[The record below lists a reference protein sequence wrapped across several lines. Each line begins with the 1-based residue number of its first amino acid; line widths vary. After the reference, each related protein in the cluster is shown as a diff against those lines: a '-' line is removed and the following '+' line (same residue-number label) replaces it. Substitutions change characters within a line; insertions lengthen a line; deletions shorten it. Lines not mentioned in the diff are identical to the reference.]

1 MEAAAAT
8 APTAGEALGAR
19 AHAGDREAFRS
30 LYEPYFDGVHDYV
43 LRLVRDRGDAAR
55 IVRDTY
61 ARAREGLPEQDSDV
75 GAWLY
80 ATARECALEAL
91 RYRSRRNGDEREALE
106 FTRVDADLVPEPSV
120 AFDRELVELVW
131 DAAAAMPIEE
141 YSLLALRVRHDLA
154 EDSITDHL
162 GLNGTAGS
170 ALMRARAV
178 FDDAVLSEL
187 VVRRTRHICRELDAV
202 SSRGDRRALAQ
213 HLRNCLHC
221 RESRRRF
228 VPPTEVLASLAFI
241 APAGSLRKDVFG
253 RRSRRRRL
261 FGIL

>member
-8 APTAGEALGAR
+8 APSAGEALGAR
-19 AHAGDREAFRS
+19 AHAEDREAFRS
-30 LYEPYFDGVHDYV
+30 LYEPHLDGLHDYV
-43 LRLVRDRGDAAR
+43 LRLVRDRGEAAR
-55 IVRDTY
+55 IVGETF
-61 ARAREGLPEQDSDV
+61 ARAREAFPEQGGDA
-75 GAWLY
+75 GTWLY
-80 ATARECALEAL
+80 ATARSYALEAL

-106 FTRVDADLVPEPSV
+106 FTRIDPDLVPEPSV
-120 AFDRELVELVW
+120 VFDRELVELVW

-154 EDSITDHL
+154 EGSISEQL

-170 ALMRARAV
+170 SLMRARAAFEDV
-178 FDDAVLSEL
+178 VLSEL
-187 VVRRTRHICRELDAV
+187 VVRRTRHICRELDTV
-202 SSRGDRRALAQ
+202 SSSGDRRALVQ

-228 VPPTEVLASLAFI
+228 VPPTEVLAALAFI